1 MANLSD
7 VHRGPT
13 YFVWADPSKRVATS
27 TKISQAVK
35 RYVEKYGQPP
45 PEILV
50 HESELETRSDIPLR
64 SERFVNKNCFYL
76 PIPDT

>member
-1 MANLSD
+1 MSNPLD

-27 TKISQAVK
+27 TKIANALK
-35 RYVEKYGQPP
+35 RYEDKYGRQPH
-45 PEILV
+45 EILV
-50 HESELETRSDIPLR
+50 HESDLETRSPIPLR
-64 SERFVNKNCFYL
+64 TERFVNRNTFYL